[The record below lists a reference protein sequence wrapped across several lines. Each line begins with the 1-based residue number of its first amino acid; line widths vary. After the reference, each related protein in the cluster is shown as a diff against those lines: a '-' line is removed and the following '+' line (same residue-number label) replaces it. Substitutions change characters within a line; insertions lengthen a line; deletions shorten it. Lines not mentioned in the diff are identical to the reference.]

1 MPFLGKTGQLFF
13 GSRGKKPVV
22 VSSIPTTG
30 LLVNLDANNAS
41 SYGGSGTTWTTLTG
55 NGYNGILTNGPT
67 FTATA
72 PKYFVLDGVDDYI
85 NIADAAALR
94 PGVGGTNA
102 VTAIIWAYI
111 TSYAAFDGIISKQY
125 GSSSYDGF
133 SLTFQTN
140 DRLTLNMNGG
150 GVNGNYTSASNNV
163 FSLNTWT
170 MFTCIPR
177 FGGGATYPSKAYV
190 NSTEVISVSNAESSI
205 PVNTAPI
212 RLASGI
218 QEGSPYPACRIG
230 SFYYYNRALTAAE
243 ISTIYNNTKTRFGL

>member
-1 MPFLGKTGQLFF
+1 MPFLGKTGQLTV

-22 VSSIPTTG
+22 VSSIPTSG
-30 LLVNLDANNAS
+30 LLVNLDASNAS

-67 FTATA
+67 YTATS
-72 PKYFVLDGVDDYI
+72 PSYFTLDGTDDYI

-125 GSSSYDGF
+125 GAGSYDGF

-140 DRLTLNMNGG
+140 NRLTLNMNGG

>member
-1 MPFLGKTGQLFF
+1 MPFLAKTGLSFLGQ
-13 GSRGKKPVV
+13 RGKKPAII
-22 VSSIPTTG
+22 SSIPTSG
-30 LLVNLDANNAS
+30 LLVNLDASNAS
-41 SYGGSGTTWTTLTG
+41 SYGGSGTTWTNLVG
-55 NGYNGILTNGPT
+55 NGYNGTLTNGPT
-67 FTATA
+67 YTSTA
-72 PKYFVLDGVDDYI
+72 PNYFVLDGVDDYI

-94 PGVGGTNA
+94 PGVGGTNG

-111 TSYAAFDGIISKQY
+111 TSYAAFDGIISKMY
-125 GSSSYDGF
+125 GASSYDGF
-133 SLTFQTN
+133 SLIFNTN
-140 DRLTLNMNGG
+140 NVITLKMNGG
-150 GVNGNYTSASNNV
+150 SVDGTYNSGTNV

-170 MFTCIPR
+170 MFTAVPR
-177 FGGGATYPSKAYV
+177 FGGGSTYPSKAYI
-190 NSTEVISVSNAESSI
+190 NSTEVVSAANSESSI